1 MKMYKVF
8 NPDWTCKGF
17 QYEIGKTYTHEGDIS
32 MCNTGF
38 HACKKA
44 VDCFSYYSFDPEN
57 KVAEV
62 HLTGGLK
69 HGSNKSVGHKIKIVK
84 EIKWEE
90 LLTMVNTGVGNSGYS
105 NSGDRN
111 SGNRNSGNSNSGYSN
126 SGYSN
131 SGYSNSGYS
140 NSGYSNSGDSNSGD
154 SNSGNSNSGYSN
166 SGNYNTGHF
175 NSITPEDI
183 LVFNKPCKRSIWD
196 KAIKPTFIYFELNE
210 WVWWSFMSDKEKAI
224 NKDAFVTD
232 GYLKT
237 FGYKEAWKMAY
248 DKASNN
254 DIKLL
259 KELPNFNTI
268 VFEDITGIKVK

>member
-84 EIKWEE
+84 EIKTSYVSKDRFSPIEK
-90 LLTMVNTGVGNSGYS
+90 LVYGMSGVILSGVAVA
-105 NSGDRN
+105 
-111 SGNRNSGNSNSGYSN
+111 
-126 SGYSN
+126 
-131 SGYSNSGYS
+131 
-140 NSGYSNSGDSNSGD
+140 
-154 SNSGNSNSGYSN
+154 
-166 SGNYNTGHF
+166 
-175 NSITPEDI
+175 I
-183 LVFNKPCKRSIWD
+183 LALVLR
-196 KAIKPTFIYFELNE
+196 
-210 WVWWSFMSDKEKAI
+210 
-224 NKDAFVTD
+224 
-232 GYLKT
+232 
-237 FGYKEAWKMAY
+237 
-248 DKASNN
+248 
-254 DIKLL
+254 
-259 KELPNFNTI
+259 
-268 VFEDITGIKVK
+268 